1 MKNLKKLIAL
11 VVCIAMMVPTVAFAA
26 TPSPSKQMSN
36 ATVTA
41 TNKLYYT
48 GSAQSVKLKVTAK
61 NASGKTITLVEGRD
75 YKVIAGSKLTNAG
88 TYSVTVQGIGK
99 YSGKKTIKYTVASK
113 SVAPK
118 NVAASTTTKT
128 YTGKKQATA
137 ITVKYGK
144 KVLKNGVDY
153 TVKGITAATNAGT
166 YKITITGKGNFKG
179 TKTITYTVKKA
190 AQKVHVVAGK
200 TSNRVY
206 VSGVKG
212 KAKVSYT
219 TSNGRVKVSNGK
231 VIVGKGVK
239 KGTKV
244 KVTVTVA
251 ATHNYKSYKKTVT
264 YVVK

>member
-1 MKNLKKLIAL
+1 MKRLKKLLAIVL
-11 VVCIAMMVPTVAFAA
+11 CIAMMVPATAFAA
-26 TPSPSKQMSN
+26 INSPEKVDLSKK
-36 ATVTA
+36 ATVTTA
-41 TNKLYYT
+41 STLYYNGAT
-48 GSAQSVKLKVTAK
+48 QKAKFVVKVNGKTLVAGKDYDLKGYYYVKNAGVYKVTVT
-61 NASGKTITLVEGRD
+61 GKGN
-75 YKVIAGSKLTNAG
+75 YKG
-88 TYSVTVQGIGK
+88 T
-99 YSGKKTIKYTVASK
+99 KTYTYRVAAK
-113 SVAPK
+113 SVAPS
-118 NVAASTTTKT
+118 NVSASATTKT

-144 KVLKNGVDY
+144 TTLKKNVDY

-190 AQKVHVVAGK
+190 AQKVRVVAGN
-200 TSNRVY
+200 TSKRVY

-219 TSNGRVKVSNGK
+219 TNNGRVKVSNGK

-244 KVTVTVA
+244 RVTVTVA

>member
-1 MKNLKKLIAL
+1 MKRLKKLLAIVL
-11 VVCIAMMVPTVAFAA
+11 CIAMMVPATAFAA
-26 TPSPSKQMSN
+26 TNSPEKVDLSKK
-36 ATVTA
+36 ATVTTA
-41 TNKLYYT
+41 STLYYNGAT
-48 GSAQSVKLKVTAK
+48 QKAKFVVKVNGKTLVAGKDYDLKGYYYVKNAGVYKVTVT
-61 NASGKTITLVEGRD
+61 GKGN
-75 YKVIAGSKLTNAG
+75 YKG
-88 TYSVTVQGIGK
+88 T
-99 YSGKKTIKYTVASK
+99 KTYTYRVAAK
-113 SVAPK
+113 SVAPS
-118 NVAASTTTKT
+118 NVSASATTKT

-144 KVLKNGVDY
+144 TTLKKNVDY

-190 AQKVHVVAGK
+190 AQKVRVVAGN
-200 TSNRVY
+200 TSKRVY

-219 TSNGRVKVSNGK
+219 TNNGRVKVSNGK

-244 KVTVTVA
+244 RVTVTVA